1 MHGDFRALGLSG
13 LLLAGALPATV
24 RSQQNP
30 PAAPAAVRASLPNGT
45 RFLIRLENDL
55 NSGKHH
61 PGKKFKART
70 IDPIE
75 TPDGL
80 VIEPGTRVRGHISR
94 VEQASVTGHGRMW
107 LSFDEI
113 DAKAGK
119 LYLVADVV
127 AAPGDHY
134 LVADERQ
141 EGELSTHTSRGRR
154 EMEAAATGAAIG
166 AARATARG
174 AGGRGA
180 AAGAVVG
187 AAAAFL
193 MASAMGEELALQKGT
208 KLELELVRP
217 LYVAKR

>member
-1 MHGDFRALGLSG
+1 MA
-13 LLLAGALPATV
+13 AILPASA
-24 RSQQNP
+24 RERQNP
-30 PAAPAAVRASLPNGT
+30 PAAPSSHRATLPNGT
-45 RFLIRLENDL
+45 RFLIRLENEL
-55 NSGKHH
+55 SSGKHQ
-61 PGKKFKART
+61 PGKKFKAKT

-75 TPDGL
+75 TPEGL

-94 VEQASVTGHGRMW
+94 VEPASVTGHGRMW

-113 DAKAGK
+113 DSKSGK

-127 AAPGDHY
+127 AVPGEHY

-141 EGELSTHTSRGRR
+141 EGEISTRTSRGRR
-154 EMEAAATGAAIG
+154 EIEAAATGAAIG
-166 AARATARG
+166 AARGAARG
-174 AGGRGA
+174 GGGKDAATGA
-180 AAGAVVG
+180 AAG

-193 MASAMGEELALQKGT
+193 MASAMGQELALQKGT